1 VPAAIATAAG
11 GNSVTNPDGTDW
23 TAGRTTTVNELPQFG
38 DRVRTRI
45 PDDTPVT
52 GWRAQ
57 DFTLAEIK
65 QLGAKLA
72 RSCHNRPLHCVQVP
86 GAKSSAENSLV
97 T

>member
-52 GWRAQ
+52 GW
-57 DFTLAEIK
+57 
-65 QLGAKLA
+65 
-72 RSCHNRPLHCVQVP
+72 
-86 GAKSSAENSLV
+86 
-97 T
+97 